1 MDRKLNYIDK
11 NRIKEKNNHEPNNLN
26 MNFKNDNKNNQIIEP
41 NIENVLDKM
50 KNNINNLKLHKPIKE
65 KENSNNINN
74 INIKNNIINNNDNII
89 INSIN
94 IENNIINNNQK
105 ILYFNNKNDLSKK
118 ELENIM
124 LDKKEED
131 NIPQENETIKK
142 EKSSN
147 NTIKINEINIDENLN
162 INQSVKVNQD
172 NKNII
177 TQNKEKDNNKNNNI
191 NILQNLKGISSSQNK
206 GYESTLMSN
215 VSYSSFLSFK
225 NKKVKFVN
233 LNTSNNQ
240 SLLNNK
246 SRQDEIKKL
255 EEEDKEKI
263 NKKEQENM
271 MKNILKRF
279 GGSSDIIKE
288 KEDEQ
293 EDKNIKTNIEENK
306 NKNLI
311 NNFKIKE
318 NEESESLLFNISK
331 QNHIKLSQKNLE
343 ENYKNKSND
352 LNNDEKEKKIVVN
365 SIKCT
370 LSFLDKGKAIF
381 VSENDD
387 IFWLPSATLN
397 EKIKVGNSYLF
408 QIDKLNNQLKKMNEV
423 ENIQNKYRVWK

>member
-1 MDRKLNYIDK
+1 MDRKLHYIDK
-11 NRIKEKNNHEPNNLN
+11 NRIKEKNNNEADNLN
-26 MNFKNDNKNNQIIEP
+26 IKNENSNNQIVDS
-41 NIENVLDKM
+41 NIENVIDKM
-50 KNNINNLKLHKPIKE
+50 KSNINNLKLHKQIKE
-65 KENSNNINN
+65 KTSQNNINN
-74 INIKNNIINNNDNII
+74 INIKSNIINNNDNII

-105 ILYFNNKNDLSKK
+105 ILYINKKNDISEKQ
-118 ELENIM
+118 LENII
-124 LDKKEED
+124 LDNKEKD
-131 NIPQENETIKK
+131 NNNQENESMNK

-147 NTIKINEINIDENLN
+147 NTIKNNEINVDENLN
-162 INQSVKVNQD
+162 INQSIKLHQD
-172 NKNII
+172 KSNDI
-177 TQNKEKDNNKNNNI
+177 NKNNNKI
-191 NILQNLKGISSSQNK
+191 NILQNLKGISSNQNK

-233 LNTSNNQ
+233 LNASINQ

-246 SRQDEIKKL
+246 SKQDEIKKL
-255 EEEDKEKI
+255 EEEDKEII

-271 MKNILKRF
+271 MENILKRF
-279 GGSSDIIKE
+279 GGTDIIKE

-293 EDKNIKTNIEENK
+293 EDKNFKLNIEDNK
-306 NKNLI
+306 NKNINI
-311 NNFKIKE
+311 NNKIKE

-331 QNHIKLSQKNLE
+331 QYQIKSSQKNLE
-343 ENYKNKSND
+343 ENYKNKSNNSID
-352 LNNDEKEKKIVVN
+352 TEKEKNIKVN

-408 QIDKLNNQLKKMNEV
+408 QIDKLNNQLKRMNEI

>member
-1 MDRKLNYIDK
+1 MDRKLHYIDK
-11 NRIKEKNNHEPNNLN
+11 NRIKEKNNNEADNLN
-26 MNFKNDNKNNQIIEP
+26 IKNENSNNQIVDS
-41 NIENVLDKM
+41 NIENVIDKM
-50 KNNINNLKLHKPIKE
+50 KSNINNLKLHKQIKE
-65 KENSNNINN
+65 KTSQNNINN
-74 INIKNNIINNNDNII
+74 INIKSNIINNNDNII

-105 ILYFNNKNDLSKK
+105 ILYINNKNDISKK
-118 ELENIM
+118 QLENII
-124 LDKKEED
+124 LDNKEKD
-131 NIPQENETIKK
+131 INNQENESMKK

-147 NTIKINEINIDENLN
+147 NTIKNNEINVDENLN
-162 INQSVKVNQD
+162 INQSIKSHQD
-172 NKNII
+172 KSNDINK
-177 TQNKEKDNNKNNNI
+177 KNNKI
-191 NILQNLKGISSSQNK
+191 NILQNLKGISSNQNK

-233 LNTSNNQ
+233 LNASINQ

-246 SRQDEIKKL
+246 SKQDEIKKL
-255 EEEDKEKI
+255 EEEDKEII

-271 MKNILKRF
+271 MENILKRF
-279 GGSSDIIKE
+279 GGTDIIKE
-288 KEDEQ
+288 KVDEQ
-293 EDKNIKTNIEENK
+293 EDKNFKLNIEDNK
-306 NKNLI
+306 NKNINI
-311 NNFKIKE
+311 NNKIKE

-331 QNHIKLSQKNLE
+331 QYQIKSSQKNLE
-343 ENYKNKSND
+343 ENYKNKSNNSID
-352 LNNDEKEKKIVVN
+352 TEKEKNIKVN

-408 QIDKLNNQLKKMNEV
+408 QIDKLNNQLKRMNEI
-423 ENIQNKYRVWK
+423 ENVQKKYRVWK

>member
-1 MDRKLNYIDK
+1 MDRKLHYIDK
-11 NRIKEKNNHEPNNLN
+11 NRIKEKNNNEADNLN
-26 MNFKNDNKNNQIIEP
+26 IKNENSNNQIVDS
-41 NIENVLDKM
+41 NIENVIDKM
-50 KNNINNLKLHKPIKE
+50 KSNINNLKLHKQIKE
-65 KENSNNINN
+65 KTSQNNINN
-74 INIKNNIINNNDNII
+74 INIKSNIINNNDNII

-105 ILYFNNKNDLSKK
+105 ILYINNKNDISEKQ
-118 ELENIM
+118 LENII
-124 LDKKEED
+124 LDNKEKD
-131 NIPQENETIKK
+131 INNQENESMKK

-147 NTIKINEINIDENLN
+147 NTIKNNEINVDENLN
-162 INQSVKVNQD
+162 INQSIKSHQD
-172 NKNII
+172 KSNDINK
-177 TQNKEKDNNKNNNI
+177 KNNKI
-191 NILQNLKGISSSQNK
+191 NILQNLKGISSNQNK

-233 LNTSNNQ
+233 LNTSINQ

-246 SRQDEIKKL
+246 SKQDEIKKL
-255 EEEDKEKI
+255 EEEDKEII

-271 MKNILKRF
+271 MENILKRF
-279 GGSSDIIKE
+279 GGTDIIKE

-293 EDKNIKTNIEENK
+293 EDKNFKLNIEDNK
-306 NKNLI
+306 NKNINI
-311 NNFKIKE
+311 NNKIKE

-331 QNHIKLSQKNLE
+331 QYQIKSSQKNLE
-343 ENYKNKSND
+343 ENYKNKSNNSID
-352 LNNDEKEKKIVVN
+352 IEKEKNIKVN

-408 QIDKLNNQLKKMNEV
+408 QIDKLNNQLKRMNEI
-423 ENIQNKYRVWK
+423 ENIQKKYRVWK

>member
-105 ILYFNNKNDLSKK
+105 ILYFNNKNDLSQK

-147 NTIKINEINIDENLN
+147 NTIKVNEINIDENLN
-162 INQSVKVNQD
+162 INQSVKVNPD

-306 NKNLI
+306 NKNII

>member
-1 MDRKLNYIDK
+1 MDRKLHYIDK
-11 NRIKEKNNHEPNNLN
+11 NRIKEKNNNEADNLN
-26 MNFKNDNKNNQIIEP
+26 IKNGNSNNQIVDS
-41 NIENVLDKM
+41 NIENVIDKM
-50 KNNINNLKLHKPIKE
+50 KSNINNLKLHKQIKE
-65 KENSNNINN
+65 KTSQNNINN
-74 INIKNNIINNNDNII
+74 INIKSNIINNNDNII

-105 ILYFNNKNDLSKK
+105 ILYINNKNDISEKQ
-118 ELENIM
+118 LENII
-124 LDKKEED
+124 LDNKEKD
-131 NIPQENETIKK
+131 NNNQENESMKK

-147 NTIKINEINIDENLN
+147 NTIKNNEINVDENLN
-162 INQSVKVNQD
+162 INQSIKSHQD
-172 NKNII
+172 KSNDINK
-177 TQNKEKDNNKNNNI
+177 KNNKI
-191 NILQNLKGISSSQNK
+191 NILQNLKGISSNQNK

-233 LNTSNNQ
+233 LNASINQ

-246 SRQDEIKKL
+246 SKQDEIKKL
-255 EEEDKEKI
+255 EEEDKEII

-271 MKNILKRF
+271 MENILKRF
-279 GGSSDIIKE
+279 GGTDIIKE
-288 KEDEQ
+288 KVDEQ
-293 EDKNIKTNIEENK
+293 EDKNFKLNIEDNK
-306 NKNLI
+306 NKNINI
-311 NNFKIKE
+311 NNKIKE

-331 QNHIKLSQKNLE
+331 QYQIKSSQKNLE
-343 ENYKNKSND
+343 ENYKNKSNNSID
-352 LNNDEKEKKIVVN
+352 IEKEKNIKVN

-408 QIDKLNNQLKKMNEV
+408 QIDKLNNQLKRMNEI
-423 ENIQNKYRVWK
+423 ENIQKKYRVWK

>member
-147 NTIKINEINIDENLN
+147 NTIKNNEINMDENLN

-279 GGSSDIIKE
+279 GGSTDIIKE

-293 EDKNIKTNIEENK
+293 EDKNIKT

-318 NEESESLLFNISK
+318 NEESESLLFNISR

-352 LNNDEKEKKIVVN
+352 LNNDEKEKKVVVN

>member
-1 MDRKLNYIDK
+1 MDRKLHYIDK
-11 NRIKEKNNHEPNNLN
+11 NRIKEKNNNEADNLN
-26 MNFKNDNKNNQIIEP
+26 IKNENSNNQIVDS
-41 NIENVLDKM
+41 NIENVIDKM
-50 KNNINNLKLHKPIKE
+50 KSNINNLKLHKQIKE
-65 KENSNNINN
+65 KTSQNNINN
-74 INIKNNIINNNDNII
+74 INIKSNIINNNDNII

-105 ILYFNNKNDLSKK
+105 ILYINNKNDISEKQ
-118 ELENIM
+118 LENII
-124 LDKKEED
+124 LDNKEKDINNE
-131 NIPQENETIKK
+131 ENESMKK

-147 NTIKINEINIDENLN
+147 NTIKNNEINIDENLN
-162 INQSVKVNQD
+162 INQSIKSHQD
-172 NKNII
+172 KSNDI
-177 TQNKEKDNNKNNNI
+177 NKNNNKI
-191 NILQNLKGISSSQNK
+191 NILQNLKGISSNQNK

-233 LNTSNNQ
+233 LNASINQ

-246 SRQDEIKKL
+246 SKQDEIKKL
-255 EEEDKEKI
+255 EEEDKEII

-271 MKNILKRF
+271 MENILKRF
-279 GGSSDIIKE
+279 GGTDIIKE

-293 EDKNIKTNIEENK
+293 EDKNFRLNIEDNK
-306 NKNLI
+306 NKNINI
-311 NNFKIKE
+311 NNKIKE

-331 QNHIKLSQKNLE
+331 QYQIKSSQKNLE
-343 ENYKNKSND
+343 ENYKNKSNNSID
-352 LNNDEKEKKIVVN
+352 TEKEKNIKVN

-408 QIDKLNNQLKKMNEV
+408 QIDKLNNQLKRMNEI
-423 ENIQNKYRVWK
+423 ENIQKKYRVWK

>member
-1 MDRKLNYIDK
+1 MDRKLHYIDK
-11 NRIKEKNNHEPNNLN
+11 NRIKEKNNNEADNLN
-26 MNFKNDNKNNQIIEP
+26 IKNENSNNQIVDS
-41 NIENVLDKM
+41 NIENVIDKM
-50 KNNINNLKLHKPIKE
+50 KSNINNLKLHKQIKE
-65 KENSNNINN
+65 KTSQNNINN
-74 INIKNNIINNNDNII
+74 INIKSNIINNNDNII

-105 ILYFNNKNDLSKK
+105 ILYINNKNDISKK
-118 ELENIM
+118 QLENII
-124 LDKKEED
+124 LDNKEKD
-131 NIPQENETIKK
+131 INNQENESMKK

-147 NTIKINEINIDENLN
+147 NTIKNNEINVDENLN
-162 INQSVKVNQD
+162 INQSIKSHQD
-172 NKNII
+172 KSNDINK
-177 TQNKEKDNNKNNNI
+177 KNNKI
-191 NILQNLKGISSSQNK
+191 NILQNLKGISSNQNK

-233 LNTSNNQ
+233 LNASINQ

-246 SRQDEIKKL
+246 SKQDEIKKL
-255 EEEDKEKI
+255 EEEDKEII

-271 MKNILKRF
+271 MENILKRF
-279 GGSSDIIKE
+279 GGTDIIKE
-288 KEDEQ
+288 KVDEQ
-293 EDKNIKTNIEENK
+293 EDKNFKLNIEDNK
-306 NKNLI
+306 NKNINI
-311 NNFKIKE
+311 NNKIKE

-331 QNHIKLSQKNLE
+331 QYQIKSSQKNLE
-343 ENYKNKSND
+343 ENYKNKSNNSID
-352 LNNDEKEKKIVVN
+352 TEKEKNIKVN

-408 QIDKLNNQLKKMNEV
+408 QIDKLNNQLKRMNEI
-423 ENIQNKYRVWK
+423 ENIQKKYRVWK

>member
-1 MDRKLNYIDK
+1 MDRKLHYIDK
-11 NRIKEKNNHEPNNLN
+11 NRIKEKNNNEADNLN
-26 MNFKNDNKNNQIIEP
+26 IKNENSNNQIVDS
-41 NIENVLDKM
+41 NIENVIDKM
-50 KNNINNLKLHKPIKE
+50 KSNINNLKLHKQIKE
-65 KENSNNINN
+65 KTSQNNINN
-74 INIKNNIINNNDNII
+74 INIKSNIINNNDNII

-105 ILYFNNKNDLSKK
+105 ILYINNKNDISKK
-118 ELENIM
+118 QLENII
-124 LDKKEED
+124 LDNKEKD
-131 NIPQENETIKK
+131 NNNQENESMKK

-147 NTIKINEINIDENLN
+147 NTIKNNEINVDENLN
-162 INQSVKVNQD
+162 INQSIKSHQD
-172 NKNII
+172 KSNDINK
-177 TQNKEKDNNKNNNI
+177 KNNKI
-191 NILQNLKGISSSQNK
+191 NILQNLKGISSNQNK

-233 LNTSNNQ
+233 LNASINQ

-246 SRQDEIKKL
+246 SKQDEIKKL
-255 EEEDKEKI
+255 EEEDKEII

-271 MKNILKRF
+271 MENILKRF
-279 GGSSDIIKE
+279 GGTDIIKE

-293 EDKNIKTNIEENK
+293 EDKNFKLNIEDNK
-306 NKNLI
+306 NKNINI
-311 NNFKIKE
+311 NNKIKE

-331 QNHIKLSQKNLE
+331 QYQIKSSQKNLE
-343 ENYKNKSND
+343 ENYKNKSNNSID
-352 LNNDEKEKKIVVN
+352 TEKEKNIKVN

-408 QIDKLNNQLKKMNEV
+408 QIDKLNNQLKRTNEI
-423 ENIQNKYRVWK
+423 EDIQKKYRVWK

>member
-1 MDRKLNYIDK
+1 MDRKLHYIDK
-11 NRIKEKNNHEPNNLN
+11 NRIKEKNNNEADNLN
-26 MNFKNDNKNNQIIEP
+26 IKNENSNNQIVDS
-41 NIENVLDKM
+41 NIENVIDKM
-50 KNNINNLKLHKPIKE
+50 KSNINNLKLHKQIKE
-65 KENSNNINN
+65 KTSQNNINN
-74 INIKNNIINNNDNII
+74 INIKSNIINNNDNII

-105 ILYFNNKNDLSKK
+105 ILYINNKNDISEKQ
-118 ELENIM
+118 LENII
-124 LDKKEED
+124 LDNKEKD
-131 NIPQENETIKK
+131 INNQENESMKK

-147 NTIKINEINIDENLN
+147 NTIKNNEIDVDENLN
-162 INQSVKVNQD
+162 INQSIKSHQD
-172 NKNII
+172 KLNDI
-177 TQNKEKDNNKNNNI
+177 NKNNNKI
-191 NILQNLKGISSSQNK
+191 NILQNLKGISSNQNK

-233 LNTSNNQ
+233 LNASINQ

-246 SRQDEIKKL
+246 SKQDEIKKL
-255 EEEDKEKI
+255 EEEDKEII

-271 MKNILKRF
+271 MENILKRF
-279 GGSSDIIKE
+279 GGTDIIKE

-293 EDKNIKTNIEENK
+293 EDKNFKLNIEDNK
-306 NKNLI
+306 NKNINI
-311 NNFKIKE
+311 NNKIKE

-331 QNHIKLSQKNLE
+331 QYQIKSSQKNLE
-343 ENYKNKSND
+343 ENYKNKSNNSID
-352 LNNDEKEKKIVVN
+352 TEKEKNIKVN

-408 QIDKLNNQLKKMNEV
+408 QIDKLNNQLKRMNEI
-423 ENIQNKYRVWK
+423 ENIQKKYRVWK

>member
-1 MDRKLNYIDK
+1 MDRKLHYIDK
-11 NRIKEKNNHEPNNLN
+11 NRIKEKNNNEADNLN
-26 MNFKNDNKNNQIIEP
+26 IKKENSNNQIVDS
-41 NIENVLDKM
+41 NIENVIDKM
-50 KNNINNLKLHKPIKE
+50 KSNINNLKLHKQIKE
-65 KENSNNINN
+65 KTSQNNINN
-74 INIKNNIINNNDNII
+74 INIKSNIINNNDNII

-105 ILYFNNKNDLSKK
+105 ILYINNKNDISKK
-118 ELENIM
+118 QLENII
-124 LDKKEED
+124 LDNKEKD
-131 NIPQENETIKK
+131 NNNQENESMKK

-147 NTIKINEINIDENLN
+147 NTIKNNEINVDENLN
-162 INQSVKVNQD
+162 INQSIKSHQD
-172 NKNII
+172 KSNDINK
-177 TQNKEKDNNKNNNI
+177 KNNKI
-191 NILQNLKGISSSQNK
+191 NILQNLKGISSNQNK

-233 LNTSNNQ
+233 LNTSINQ

-246 SRQDEIKKL
+246 SKQDEIKKL
-255 EEEDKEKI
+255 EEEDKEII

-271 MKNILKRF
+271 MENILKRF
-279 GGSSDIIKE
+279 GGTDIIKE

-293 EDKNIKTNIEENK
+293 EDKNFKLNIEDNK
-306 NKNLI
+306 NKNINI
-311 NNFKIKE
+311 NNKIKE

-331 QNHIKLSQKNLE
+331 QYQIKSSQKNLE
-343 ENYKNKSND
+343 ENYKNKSNNSID
-352 LNNDEKEKKIVVN
+352 IEKEKNIKVN

-408 QIDKLNNQLKKMNEV
+408 QIDKLNNQLKRMNEI

>member
-1 MDRKLNYIDK
+1 MDRKLHYIDK
-11 NRIKEKNNHEPNNLN
+11 NRIKEKNNNEADNLN
-26 MNFKNDNKNNQIIEP
+26 IKNENSNNQIVDS
-41 NIENVLDKM
+41 NIENVIDKM
-50 KNNINNLKLHKPIKE
+50 KSNINNLKLHKQIKE
-65 KENSNNINN
+65 KTSQNNINN
-74 INIKNNIINNNDNII
+74 INIKSNIINNNDNII

-105 ILYFNNKNDLSKK
+105 ILYINNKNDISKK
-118 ELENIM
+118 QLENII
-124 LDKKEED
+124 LDNKEKD
-131 NIPQENETIKK
+131 NNNQENESMKK

-147 NTIKINEINIDENLN
+147 NTIKNNEINVDENLN
-162 INQSVKVNQD
+162 INQSIKSHQD
-172 NKNII
+172 KSNDINK
-177 TQNKEKDNNKNNNI
+177 KNNKI
-191 NILQNLKGISSSQNK
+191 NILQNLKGISSNQNK

-233 LNTSNNQ
+233 LNASINQ

-246 SRQDEIKKL
+246 SKQDEIKKL
-255 EEEDKEKI
+255 EEEDKEII

-271 MKNILKRF
+271 MENILKRF
-279 GGSSDIIKE
+279 GGTDIIKE

-293 EDKNIKTNIEENK
+293 EDKNFKLNIEDNK
-306 NKNLI
+306 NKNINI
-311 NNFKIKE
+311 NNKIKE

-331 QNHIKLSQKNLE
+331 QYQIKSSQKNLE
-343 ENYKNKSND
+343 ENYKNKSNNSID
-352 LNNDEKEKKIVVN
+352 TEKEKNIKVN

-408 QIDKLNNQLKKMNEV
+408 QIDKLNNQLKRMNEI
-423 ENIQNKYRVWK
+423 ENIQKKYRVWK

>member
-1 MDRKLNYIDK
+1 MDRKLHYIDK
-11 NRIKEKNNHEPNNLN
+11 NRIKEKNNNEADNLN
-26 MNFKNDNKNNQIIEP
+26 IKNENSNNQIVDS
-41 NIENVLDKM
+41 NIENVIDKM
-50 KNNINNLKLHKPIKE
+50 KSNINNLKLHKQIKE
-65 KENSNNINN
+65 KTSQNNINN
-74 INIKNNIINNNDNII
+74 INIKSNIINNNDNII

-105 ILYFNNKNDLSKK
+105 ILYINNKNDISEKQ
-118 ELENIM
+118 LENII
-124 LDKKEED
+124 LDNKEKD
-131 NIPQENETIKK
+131 INNQENESMKK

-147 NTIKINEINIDENLN
+147 NTIKNNEIDVDENLN
-162 INQSVKVNQD
+162 INQSIKSHQD
-172 NKNII
+172 KLNDI
-177 TQNKEKDNNKNNNI
+177 NKNNSKI
-191 NILQNLKGISSSQNK
+191 NILQNLKGISSNQNK

-233 LNTSNNQ
+233 LNASINQ

-246 SRQDEIKKL
+246 SKQDEIKKL
-255 EEEDKEKI
+255 EEEDKEII

-271 MKNILKRF
+271 MENILKRF
-279 GGSSDIIKE
+279 GGTDIIKE

-293 EDKNIKTNIEENK
+293 EDKNFKLNIEDNK
-306 NKNLI
+306 NKNINI
-311 NNFKIKE
+311 NNKIKE

-331 QNHIKLSQKNLE
+331 QYQMKSSQKNLE
-343 ENYKNKSND
+343 ENYKNKSNNSID
-352 LNNDEKEKKIVVN
+352 TEKEKNIKVN

-408 QIDKLNNQLKKMNEV
+408 QIDKLNNQLKRMNEI
-423 ENIQNKYRVWK
+423 ENIQKKYRVWK

>member
-1 MDRKLNYIDK
+1 MDRKLHYIDK
-11 NRIKEKNNHEPNNLN
+11 NRIKEKNNNEADNLN
-26 MNFKNDNKNNQIIEP
+26 IKNENSNNQIVDS
-41 NIENVLDKM
+41 NIENVIDKM
-50 KNNINNLKLHKPIKE
+50 KSNINNLKLHKQIKE
-65 KENSNNINN
+65 KTSQNNINN
-74 INIKNNIINNNDNII
+74 INIKSNIINNNDNII

-105 ILYFNNKNDLSKK
+105 ILYINNKNDISKK
-118 ELENIM
+118 QLENII
-124 LDKKEED
+124 LDNKEKD
-131 NIPQENETIKK
+131 NNNQENESMKK

-147 NTIKINEINIDENLN
+147 NTIKNNEINVDENLN
-162 INQSVKVNQD
+162 INQSIKSHQD
-172 NKNII
+172 KSNDINK
-177 TQNKEKDNNKNNNI
+177 KNNKI
-191 NILQNLKGISSSQNK
+191 NILQNLKGISSNQNK

-233 LNTSNNQ
+233 LNTSINQ

-246 SRQDEIKKL
+246 SKQDEIKKL
-255 EEEDKEKI
+255 EEEDKEII

-271 MKNILKRF
+271 MENILKRF
-279 GGSSDIIKE
+279 GGTDIIKE

-293 EDKNIKTNIEENK
+293 EDKNFKLNIEDNK
-306 NKNLI
+306 NKNINI
-311 NNFKIKE
+311 NNKIKE

-331 QNHIKLSQKNLE
+331 QYQIKSSQKNLE
-343 ENYKNKSND
+343 ENYKNKSNNSID
-352 LNNDEKEKKIVVN
+352 IEKEKNIKVN

-408 QIDKLNNQLKKMNEV
+408 QIDKLNNQLKRMNEI
-423 ENIQNKYRVWK
+423 ENIQKKYRVWK

>member
-1 MDRKLNYIDK
+1 MDRKLHYIDK
-11 NRIKEKNNHEPNNLN
+11 NRIKEKNNNEADNL
-26 MNFKNDNKNNQIIEP
+26 NFKNENSNNQIVDS
-41 NIENVLDKM
+41 NIENVIDKM
-50 KNNINNLKLHKPIKE
+50 KSNINNLKLHKQIKE
-65 KENSNNINN
+65 KTSQNNINN
-74 INIKNNIINNNDNII
+74 INIKSNIINNNDNII

-105 ILYFNNKNDLSKK
+105 ILYINNKNDISKK
-118 ELENIM
+118 QLENII
-124 LDKKEED
+124 LDNKEKD
-131 NIPQENETIKK
+131 INNQENESMKK

-147 NTIKINEINIDENLN
+147 NTIKNNEINVDENLN
-162 INQSVKVNQD
+162 INQSIKSHQD
-172 NKNII
+172 KSNDINK
-177 TQNKEKDNNKNNNI
+177 KNNKI
-191 NILQNLKGISSSQNK
+191 NILQNLKGISSNQNK

-233 LNTSNNQ
+233 LNASINQ

-246 SRQDEIKKL
+246 SKQDEIKKL
-255 EEEDKEKI
+255 EEEDKEII

-271 MKNILKRF
+271 MENILKRF
-279 GGSSDIIKE
+279 GGTDIIKE

-293 EDKNIKTNIEENK
+293 EDKNFKLNIEDNK
-306 NKNLI
+306 NKNINI
-311 NNFKIKE
+311 NNKIKE

-331 QNHIKLSQKNLE
+331 QYQIKSSQKNLE
-343 ENYKNKSND
+343 ENYKNKSNNSID
-352 LNNDEKEKKIVVN
+352 TEKEKNIKVN

-408 QIDKLNNQLKKMNEV
+408 QIDKLNNQLKRMNEI
-423 ENIQNKYRVWK
+423 ENIQNKYRLWK

>member
-1 MDRKLNYIDK
+1 MDRKLHYIDK
-11 NRIKEKNNHEPNNLN
+11 NRIKEKNNNEADNLN
-26 MNFKNDNKNNQIIEP
+26 IKNENSNNQIVDS
-41 NIENVLDKM
+41 NIENVIDKM
-50 KNNINNLKLHKPIKE
+50 KSNINNLKLHKQIKE
-65 KENSNNINN
+65 KTSQNNINN
-74 INIKNNIINNNDNII
+74 INIKSNIINNNDNII

-105 ILYFNNKNDLSKK
+105 ILYINNKNDISEKQLKNIILDNK
-118 ELENIM
+118 EKDIN
-124 LDKKEED
+124 
-131 NIPQENETIKK
+131 NQENESMKK

-147 NTIKINEINIDENLN
+147 NTIKNNEINVDENLN
-162 INQSVKVNQD
+162 INQSIKSHQD
-172 NKNII
+172 KSNDINK
-177 TQNKEKDNNKNNNI
+177 KNNKI
-191 NILQNLKGISSSQNK
+191 NILQNLKGISSNQNK

-233 LNTSNNQ
+233 LNTSINQ

-246 SRQDEIKKL
+246 SKQDEIKKL
-255 EEEDKEKI
+255 EEEDKEII

-271 MKNILKRF
+271 MENILKRF
-279 GGSSDIIKE
+279 GGTDIIKE
-288 KEDEQ
+288 KEDDQ
-293 EDKNIKTNIEENK
+293 EDKNFKLNIEDNK
-306 NKNLI
+306 NKNINI
-311 NNFKIKE
+311 NNKIKE

-331 QNHIKLSQKNLE
+331 QYQIKSSQKNLE
-343 ENYKNKSND
+343 ENYKNKSNNSID
-352 LNNDEKEKKIVVN
+352 TEKEKNIKVN

-408 QIDKLNNQLKKMNEV
+408 QIDKLNNQLKRMNEI
-423 ENIQNKYRVWK
+423 ENIQKKYRVWKQ

>member
-1 MDRKLNYIDK
+1 MDRKLHYIDK
-11 NRIKEKNNHEPNNLN
+11 NRIKEKNNNEADNLN
-26 MNFKNDNKNNQIIEP
+26 IKNENSNNQIVDS
-41 NIENVLDKM
+41 NIENVIDKM
-50 KNNINNLKLHKPIKE
+50 KSNINNLKLHKQIKE
-65 KENSNNINN
+65 KTSQNNINN
-74 INIKNNIINNNDNII
+74 INIKSNIINNNDNII

-105 ILYFNNKNDLSKK
+105 ILYINNKNDISEKQ
-118 ELENIM
+118 LENII
-124 LDKKEED
+124 LDNKEKD
-131 NIPQENETIKK
+131 INNQENESMKK

-147 NTIKINEINIDENLN
+147 NTIKNNEIDVDENLN
-162 INQSVKVNQD
+162 INQSIKSHQD
-172 NKNII
+172 KLNDI
-177 TQNKEKDNNKNNNI
+177 NKNNNKI
-191 NILQNLKGISSSQNK
+191 NILQNLKGISSNQNK

-233 LNTSNNQ
+233 LNASINQ

-246 SRQDEIKKL
+246 SKQDEIKKL
-255 EEEDKEKI
+255 EEEDKEII

-279 GGSSDIIKE
+279 GGTDIIKE

-293 EDKNIKTNIEENK
+293 EDKNFKLNIEDNK
-306 NKNLI
+306 NKNINI
-311 NNFKIKE
+311 NNKIKE

-331 QNHIKLSQKNLE
+331 QYQIKSSQKNLE
-343 ENYKNKSND
+343 ENYKNKSNNSID
-352 LNNDEKEKKIVVN
+352 IEKEKNIKVN

-408 QIDKLNNQLKKMNEV
+408 QIDKLNNQLKRMNEI
-423 ENIQNKYRVWK
+423 ENIQNKYRLWK

>member
-1 MDRKLNYIDK
+1 MDRKLHYIDK
-11 NRIKEKNNHEPNNLN
+11 NRIKEKNNNEADNLN
-26 MNFKNDNKNNQIIEP
+26 IKNENSNNQIVDS
-41 NIENVLDKM
+41 NIENVIDKM
-50 KNNINNLKLHKPIKE
+50 KSNINNLKLHKQIKE
-65 KENSNNINN
+65 KTSQNNINN
-74 INIKNNIINNNDNII
+74 INIKSNIINNNDNII

-105 ILYFNNKNDLSKK
+105 ILYINNKNDISKK
-118 ELENIM
+118 QLENII
-124 LDKKEED
+124 LDNKEKD
-131 NIPQENETIKK
+131 NNNQENESMKK

-147 NTIKINEINIDENLN
+147 NTIKNNEINVDENLN
-162 INQSVKVNQD
+162 INQSIKSHQD
-172 NKNII
+172 KSNDI
-177 TQNKEKDNNKNNNI
+177 NKNNNKI
-191 NILQNLKGISSSQNK
+191 NILQNLKGISSNQNK

-233 LNTSNNQ
+233 LNASINQ

-246 SRQDEIKKL
+246 SKQDEIKKL
-255 EEEDKEKI
+255 EEEDKEII

-271 MKNILKRF
+271 MENILKRF
-279 GGSSDIIKE
+279 GGTDIIKE

-293 EDKNIKTNIEENK
+293 EDKNFKLNIEDNK
-306 NKNLI
+306 NKNINI
-311 NNFKIKE
+311 NNKIKE

-331 QNHIKLSQKNLE
+331 QYQIKSSQKNLE
-343 ENYKNKSND
+343 ENYKNKSNNSID
-352 LNNDEKEKKIVVN
+352 TEKEKNIKVN

-408 QIDKLNNQLKKMNEV
+408 QIDKLNNQLKRMNEI
-423 ENIQNKYRVWK
+423 ENIQKKYRVWK

>member
-118 ELENIM
+118 ELGNIM

-306 NKNLI
+306 NKNII

-318 NEESESLLFNISK
+318 NEESESLLFNISR

-352 LNNDEKEKKIVVN
+352 LNNDEKEKKVVVN

>member
-1 MDRKLNYIDK
+1 MDRKLHYIDK
-11 NRIKEKNNHEPNNLN
+11 NRIKEKNNNEADNLN
-26 MNFKNDNKNNQIIEP
+26 IKNENSNNQIVDS
-41 NIENVLDKM
+41 NIENVIDKM
-50 KNNINNLKLHKPIKE
+50 KSNINNLKLHKQIKE
-65 KENSNNINN
+65 KTSQNNINN
-74 INIKNNIINNNDNII
+74 INIKSNIINNNDNII

-105 ILYFNNKNDLSKK
+105 ILYINNKNDISEKQ
-118 ELENIM
+118 LENII
-124 LDKKEED
+124 LDNKEKD
-131 NIPQENETIKK
+131 NNNQENESMKK

-147 NTIKINEINIDENLN
+147 NTIKNNEINVDENLN
-162 INQSVKVNQD
+162 INQSIKSHQD
-172 NKNII
+172 KSNDI
-177 TQNKEKDNNKNNNI
+177 NKNNNKI
-191 NILQNLKGISSSQNK
+191 NILQNLKGISSNQNK

-233 LNTSNNQ
+233 LNTSINQ

-246 SRQDEIKKL
+246 SKQDEIKKL
-255 EEEDKEKI
+255 EEEDKEII

-271 MKNILKRF
+271 MENILKRF
-279 GGSSDIIKE
+279 GGTDIIKE

-293 EDKNIKTNIEENK
+293 EDKNFKLNIEDNK
-306 NKNLI
+306 NKNINI
-311 NNFKIKE
+311 NNKIKE

-331 QNHIKLSQKNLE
+331 QYQIKSSQKNLE
-343 ENYKNKSND
+343 ENYKNKSNNSID
-352 LNNDEKEKKIVVN
+352 IEKEKNIKVN

-408 QIDKLNNQLKKMNEV
+408 QIDKLNNQLKRMNEI
-423 ENIQNKYRVWK
+423 ENIQKKYRVWK

>member
-1 MDRKLNYIDK
+1 MDRKLYYIDK
-11 NRIKEKNNHEPNNLN
+11 NRIKEKNNNEADNLN
-26 MNFKNDNKNNQIIEP
+26 IKNENSNNQIVDS
-41 NIENVLDKM
+41 NIENVIDKM
-50 KNNINNLKLHKPIKE
+50 KSNINNLKLHKQIKE
-65 KENSNNINN
+65 KTSQNNINN
-74 INIKNNIINNNDNII
+74 INIKSNIINNNDNII

-105 ILYFNNKNDLSKK
+105 ILYINNKNDISEKQ
-118 ELENIM
+118 LENII
-124 LDKKEED
+124 LDNKEKD
-131 NIPQENETIKK
+131 NNNQENESMKK

-147 NTIKINEINIDENLN
+147 NTIKNNEINVDENLN
-162 INQSVKVNQD
+162 INQSLKSHQD
-172 NKNII
+172 KSNDINK
-177 TQNKEKDNNKNNNI
+177 KNNKI
-191 NILQNLKGISSSQNK
+191 NILQNLKGISSNQNK

-233 LNTSNNQ
+233 LNASINQ

-246 SRQDEIKKL
+246 SKQDEIKKL
-255 EEEDKEKI
+255 EEEDKEII

-271 MKNILKRF
+271 MENILKRF
-279 GGSSDIIKE
+279 GGTDIIKE

-293 EDKNIKTNIEENK
+293 EDKNFKLNIEDNK
-306 NKNLI
+306 NKNINI
-311 NNFKIKE
+311 NNKIKE

-331 QNHIKLSQKNLE
+331 QYQIKSSQKNLE
-343 ENYKNKSND
+343 ENYKNKSNNSID
-352 LNNDEKEKKIVVN
+352 TEKEKNIKVN

-408 QIDKLNNQLKKMNEV
+408 QIDKLNNQLKRMNEI